1 MGIHLPMHLVGLQL
15 DEHGGERVLL
25 PLGVAHKSSCT
36 PFSGLVRP
44 AQSGCA
50 HSTMQG
56 VQL

>member
-1 MGIHLPMHLVGLQL
+1 MHLVGLQL

-25 PLGVAHKSSCT
+25 PLGVAHESSCT
-36 PFSGLVRP
+36 PFPGLVRP